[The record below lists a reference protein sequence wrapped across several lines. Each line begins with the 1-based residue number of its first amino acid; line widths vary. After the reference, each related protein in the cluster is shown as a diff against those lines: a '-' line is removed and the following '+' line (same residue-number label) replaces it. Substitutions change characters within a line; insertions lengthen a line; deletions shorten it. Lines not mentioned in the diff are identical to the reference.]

1 MIDADA
7 RIKQLEDEI
16 KVLRTDIEVYKGSND
31 SCFKYMANRNK
42 ALIAQ
47 KSLIISDYKMQQTAY
62 SVDAVVKELEEWSF
76 ETEIVIPTS
85 DGYEDTVNREI
96 ICTLNAVDLVRKG
109 GV

>member
-1 MIDADA
+1 MRLIDADA

-16 KVLRTDIEVYKGSND
+16 KALRTDIEVYKGSND
-31 SCFKYMANRNK
+31 SCFKYMVNRSK

-62 SVDAVVKELEEWSF
+62 NVESVVEELEKL
-76 ETEIVIPTS
+76 TNHYHKCCLS
-85 DGYEDTVNREI
+85 DYNEGAEVGVRESMAI
-96 ICTLNAVDLVRKG
+96 VRKG